1 MLMHL
6 YPHIVADP
14 EILAGEPVVEGSRV
28 PARLLI
34 EQVASG
40 ESIEEVAHANGVT
53 VEDVR
58 AALEYG
64 AQRVGERVQMV
75 VDQAM
80 PRDDSSELSTMVAEQ
95 ARALGLDPA
104 ALTPF
109 GRRLLAQRAKII
121 ASGIPLLTWDE
132 LDAEIAQMRNE
143 TRDEQ

>member
-1 MLMHL
+1 MQTHL
-6 YPHIVADP
+6 YLHIVADP

-40 ESIEEVAHANGVT
+40 KSLEDVARANGVT

-75 VDQAM
+75 VAQATSH
-80 PRDDSSELSTMVAEQ
+80 DDSSERFAMVAEQ
-95 ARALGLDPA
+95 AQALGLDPA

-109 GRRLLAQRAKII
+109 GRRLLAQRAKIV

-132 LDAEIAQMRNE
+132 LDAEMAEMRNE
-143 TRDEQ
+143 ARDE